1 MKHNPVILIVE
12 DDQFNYDLLE
22 VILSGLNARILWAR
36 SAEDAMHIFN
46 SDKPDLILMDIKL
59 PGKDGYTL
67 TKEFKGLN
75 KDIPIIAQTAYA
87 LNGDREK
94 AMEAGCDD
102 YITKPIRKG
111 KLMEIIENLMHM
123 QGRD

>member
-111 KLMEIIENLMHM
+111 KLMEKIENLMHM
-123 QGRD
+123 QGRV

>member
-46 SDKPDLILMDIKL
+46 SDRPDLILMDIKL